1 MYYFYSTLIA
11 FSITF
16 LVMPVLISIL
26 KKKNIGDTP
35 GGRKIHKK
43 FVPSMGGIAI
53 FVSCAVALAIWILK
67 FPIPDIRFLLG
78 AIAIMFFVG
87 FRDDMVELKA
97 THKILGQLVAVVLV
111 VVVSDIRIKD
121 LHGFLGI
128 GKLNEII
135 SYVFS
140 TFVILALTNGFNL
153 IDGLDGLAGTMSI
166 IVFACLGSWFLIQ
179 GLESYA
185 LLSFT
190 FLGAVIAFLIF
201 NWYPAKI
208 FMGDTGSLTL
218 GFTMGTL
225 IIAFIETNAALPDTN
240 SWRFTPVF
248 TAGIT
253 LMIFPLYDM
262 ARVFARRILRGQAP
276 MTPDK
281 SHVHH
286 FLLRMGLK
294 HYEVTLILAVIQI
307 GFVLILFIMKDLSD
321 HIALPI
327 ISILALG
334 LGFRLDQIT
343 VKYVKEKVAKEPRIL
358 KIRKLSDV
366 QKRKIKLDK
375 EPFENAGM
383 NLN

>member
-1 MYYFYSTLIA
+1 MFYFYATLIA

-26 KKKNIGDTP
+26 KKKNIGDIP
-35 GGRKIHKK
+35 GGRKIHKN

-53 FVSCAVALAIWILK
+53 FLACSVSLAIWAWQ
-67 FPIPDIRFLLG
+67 FSIPDIRFLLG
-78 AIAIMFFVG
+78 AIVIMFFVG

-97 THKILGQLVAVVLV
+97 TYKILGQLVAVVLV

-128 GKLNEII
+128 GELNEII
-135 SYVFS
+135 SYTFS
-140 TFVILALTNGFNL
+140 AFVILALTNGFNL
-153 IDGLDGLAGTMSI
+153 IDGLDGLAATMAI
-166 IVFACLGSWFLIQ
+166 IVFSCLGSWFLIQ

-201 NWYPAKI
+201 NWHPAKI

-218 GFTMGTL
+218 GFTMGAL
-225 IIAFIETNAALPDTN
+225 IIAFMETNAALPNTN
-240 SWRFTPVF
+240 FWRFTPVF
-248 TAGIT
+248 TAGIA
-253 LMIFPLYDM
+253 LMILPLYDM
-262 ARVFARRILRGQAP
+262 ARVFARRILRGQGP

-294 HYEVTLILAVIQI
+294 HNQVTLVLASIQI
-307 GFVLILFIMKDLSD
+307 CFVLILLIMKDLSD
-321 HIALPI
+321 HIALPV

-334 LGFRLDQIT
+334 LGFRLDQVT
-343 VKYVKEKVAKEPRIL
+343 VKYVKKKVAKEPRIL
-358 KIRKLSDV
+358 EIKKLSEV
-366 QKRKIKLDK
+366 QKKKIKLDK
-375 EPFENAGM
+375 KPFENAGM